1 MIKQHLR
8 CVVCVAIAIGASACD
23 SSRAT
28 DPLNEPLLS
37 VDDCPETAIVECEE
51 ELGANSSMI
60 KFLDYQDNENPYDLS
75 LYEAPGDP
83 RPWARGVWLG
93 ASVTPSACAAGRP
106 DADSDGFS
114 DLCEYKIA
122 RSFAPLMQFTMGE
135 RAIELPGGSVWNC
148 ARGEP
153 YWAVKRFQSSD
164 YVSIAYMPAYYADC
178 GDAAAEV
185 GNFLID
191 VAKFFILPPPVNQIE
206 AIRDIVPDIPNAH
219 FGDSELIRITVKYD
233 RSSKHWVFQQAFLSA
248 HHNTPGQSSE
258 WVFASEVEFRAGAA
272 TFPKIWVSRNK
283 HANYKS
289 KSACDGGTIFN
300 ADTCEMT
307 PWSAP
312 YYQNR
317 FPVRPRRNVGSPAR
331 FLVFPAYSEF
341 LTPRNRY
348 ECFYACR
355 QKFRGWIH
363 TSEGR
368 DSATP
373 YRDMLYGKNVFEYL
387 TLGHILYGDPGNP
400 TGPVDE
406 DDETCDPETAIVRC
420 ELM

>member
-1 MIKQHLR
+1 MIKQQLR
-8 CVVCVAIAIGASACD
+8 CAACVAIAIGATACD

-37 VDDCPETAIVECEE
+37 VDDCDPMTVIVECEE
-51 ELGANSSMI
+51 ENGANSSMI

-83 RPWARGVWLG
+83 RPWAPGVWLG

-106 DADSDGFS
+106 DADYDGFS

-122 RSFAPLMQFTMGE
+122 RSFAPLMQFTIGE
-135 RAIELPGGSVWNC
+135 RAIKLPDGSVWNC

-178 GDAAAEV
+178 GDVAAEV
-185 GNFLID
+185 ANAIWGLI
-191 VAKFFILPPPVNQIE
+191 KFGLFPPDAILDILPDV
-206 AIRDIVPDIPNAH
+206 PNAH

-233 RSSKHWVFQQAFLSA
+233 RSTQHWVFQQAFLSA
-248 HHNTPGQSSE
+248 HHNVPGQSSE
-258 WVFASEVEFRAGAA
+258 WVFASALEFRAGAA
-272 TFPKIWVSRNK
+272 TFPKIWVARNK

-289 KSACDGGTIFN
+289 KSACEGGAFAN
-300 ADTCEMT
+300 ADSCEMT
-307 PWSAP
+307 PWSAV

-331 FLVFPAYSEF
+331 SLVFPAYSEF
-341 LTPRNRY
+341 LTTRNRY
-348 ECFYACR
+348 ECFYACK
-355 QKFRGWIH
+355 QDFRGWIH

-368 DSATP
+368 DSAPP
-373 YRDMLYGKNVFEYL
+373 YRDMLYGENVFEYL
-387 TLGHILYGDPGNP
+387 TLRHILFGTVNP
-400 TGPVDE
+400 TNPLD
-406 DDETCDPETAIVRC
+406 DDETCDPETALIAC
-420 ELM
+420 EFM